1 MLKLKRRT
9 AWAVPMMLQ
18 AALMSAG
25 PLFGSEQT
33 SDEQVVQESTIEAE
47 VVAVSSEEADEDG
60 DEAEARPNPPALKTR
75 TVKGRPT
82 KTAPAEVQEV
92 VVRGKDGA
100 VGTYTG
106 TSTGG
111 KITVKSAD
119 GRTFEI
125 VTPGGPP
132 SFLLGKGKDVAPGKP
147 VGRAIT
153 ILRTADGEN
162 QVLDVDRVDGLINEL
177 TFSIKDKIAN
187 EAPKFIIGVSVSE
200 APDALMAQLGREE
213 ESAVVVDAVVEES
226 PAAKAGVKKFD
237 VILKAAGEKIGTP
250 VELTKAVKS
259 SDGKEVEIVLLRA
272 GKEMTVEITPRPNE
286 PVKFTKVHDGV
297 IHFGPALMER
307 RMMGMPGEGGFG
319 PGPLHEELK
328 ALRKDVAELKKMVEE
343 LKAQK

>member
-1 MLKLKRRT
+1 MLKLKRHT

-33 SDEQVVQESTIEAE
+33 SDKQVVQESTIEAE
-47 VVAVSSEEADEDG
+47 VVAVSSEEVADEG
-60 DEAEARPNPPALKTR
+60 DKAEARPNPPVLKTR

-82 KTAPAEVQEV
+82 KTAPAEVHEVEV
-92 VVRGKDGA
+92 VRTKDGA
-100 VGTYTG
+100 VRAI
-106 TSTGG
+106 SGG
-111 KITVKSAD
+111 KFTLKSAD
-119 GRTFEI
+119 GRNFEI
-125 VTPGGPP
+125 VTPGAPP
-132 SFLLGKGKDVAPGKP
+132 VLNVREKIQGSAPDRLT
-147 VGRAIT
+147 GRAIT
-153 ILRTADGEN
+153 ILRTPEGEK
-162 QVLDVDRVDGLINEL
+162 VLESDDVDEL
-177 TFSIKDKIAN
+177 VNDLTLNIRGKIAA

-213 ESAVVVDAVVEES
+213 ESAVVVDAVVDES

-272 GKEMTVEITPRPNE
+272 GKEMTVEVTPRPNE
-286 PVKFTKVHDGV
+286 PVKTKISDGT
-297 IHFGPALMER
+297 IHFGPAVMER
-307 RMMGMPGEGGFG
+307 RMMGLAGEPGFG
-319 PGPLHEELK
+319 PGPLHEEIK
-328 ALRKDVAELKKMVEE
+328 ALRKDVAELKKMLEE